1 VLNLK
6 GIKMTELFYKDESFV
21 VVGAAMEVHKVLG
34 WGFLE
39 NVYQTALA
47 HEFVLRSIPFVQQ
60 MRLPVT
66 YKDILAGEY
75 IADFIVYEK
84 FIVEIK
90 AVGNMTSGHQ
100 AQSLNYLAA
109 TGYRL
114 ALLINFGST
123 SLQYRRV
130 IK

>member
-1 VLNLK
+1 MADLL
-6 GIKMTELFYKDESFV
+6 YKEESFMV
-21 VVGAAMEVHKVLG
+21 TGAAMEVHRTLG

-39 NVYQTALA
+39 NIYQAALA
-47 HEFVLRSIPFVQQ
+47 HEFTLRSIPFVQQ
-60 MRLPVT
+60 VRLPVD
-66 YKDILAGEY
+66 YKGILAGEY
-75 IADFIVYEK
+75 IADFVVCEK
-84 FIVEIK
+84 LIVEIK
-90 AVGNMTSGHQ
+90 AVSNMTSGHQ
-100 AQSLNYLAA
+100 AQALNYLAA